1 MSQRRS
7 GASPRPA
14 RPVTNAAGAT
24 ITVQRLGT
32 APALFI
38 EDAVKVASFFF
49 ANDASAIGPRSYDA
63 RVAMNPTD
71 RFERADI
78 EAINGSM
85 RARSPYEAWQQLLDH
100 PSPTWLADLDPS
112 WDLVRTPDREWQTQ
126 GCAVALTT
134 AIDAMRVRRVGR
146 AMATKVLHLK
156 RPALV
161 PILDALVIDL
171 IGGRAYERPTPTGV
185 LVKHLR
191 VVAIENAR
199 SLRAIQRQLAASGYR
214 ATEVRILDAIL
225 WMAHP
230 RSSLHSRLGWPTRLA
245 PP

>member
-1 MSQRRS
+1 M
-7 GASPRPA
+7 RPA
-14 RPVTNAAGAT
+14 RPATNAAGAT

-38 EDAVKVASFFF
+38 EEAVEVATFFF
-49 ANDASAIGPRSYDA
+49 ANDASAIGPGSYDA

-85 RARSPYEAWQQLLDH
+85 RARSPYDAWQPLLDD
-100 PSPTWLADLDPS
+100 PSPTWLADLDPN
-112 WDLVRTPDREWQTQ
+112 WDLVRTPDRDWQAQ

-171 IGGRAYERPTPTGV
+171 IGGRVYERPTPTGV
-185 LVKHLR
+185 LVDHLR
-191 VVAIENAR
+191 AVAVENAR
-199 SLRAIQRQLAASGYR
+199 SLRAIQKQLAASGYR

-230 RSSLHSRLGWPTRLA
+230 RSSLHSSLGWPTRLA